1 MTQLNDIITDE
12 NGNVYASAAVW
23 CNENK
28 AVLQEIEAKDGK
40 RRFQVKAIPEPTIEE
55 KNEQIRQQRQSRF
68 ATESDP
74 LYLDYVE
81 AQARGDE
88 TVDDKK
94 QLWLDK
100 KDEIRA
106 DLPYVVE
113 VKTTTKKR
121 KKASA

>member
-23 CNENK
+23 CNEND
-28 AVLQEIEAKDGK
+28 AFLEEIEPEGDV
-40 RRFQVKAIPEPTIEE
+40 RRFKVIPVPEPTVEE
-55 KNEQIRQQRQSRF
+55 KNEQIRQQRQYRF
-68 ATESDP
+68 ALESDP
-74 LYLDYVE
+74 LYFDYVE

-88 TVDDKK
+88 TVDEKK
-94 QLWLDK
+94 QCWLDK

-106 DLPYVVE
+106 ELPYVVE
-113 VKTTTKKR
+113 VKKR